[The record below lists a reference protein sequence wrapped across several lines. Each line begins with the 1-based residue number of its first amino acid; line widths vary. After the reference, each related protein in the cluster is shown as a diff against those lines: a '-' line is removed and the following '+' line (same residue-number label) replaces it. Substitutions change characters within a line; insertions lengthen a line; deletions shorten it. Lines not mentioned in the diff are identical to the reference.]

1 MFSHPTIGTVGYGE
15 EEAVETFGDVDVY
28 SSSFRPMRNTISGN
42 ASRALMKI
50 LVDANSQK
58 VIGMHMVGPDAGEIM
73 QVCPH
78 IASIYIL
85 PPTCVTLQLVSDIGF
100 VLKK

>member
-1 MFSHPTIGTVGYGE
+1 
-15 EEAVETFGDVDVY
+15 
-28 SSSFRPMRNTISGN
+28 
-42 ASRALMKI
+42 MKI

-85 PPTCVTLQLVSDIGF
+85 SPTCVTLQLVSNSGF
-100 VLKK
+100 VLKKLINLFSGDVTDIPAETKTLAERPMQF